1 MKKLLAVTIGVAVI
15 GLATGCGTSSKND
28 TAAKTDQTTTAPTTA
43 ETPTAVETPT
53 PVVTTPAGP
62 LSAAEYQQNMKELD
76 QKIAAAI
83 DGLNTANNG
92 TNLSL
97 KLTELWQLM
106 DTAKSELEEV
116 KPPAAA
122 TAAHKLLQTQLQ
134 KASDDLSGDE
144 QDDAESDAKCGGV
157 VYSRQNLQRKL
168 TAALGPAVAGLKKV
182 GITFGS
188 TLPDL
193 GPAPTAQRPSN
204 GDVIVRSGSRGSGRL
219 QVENGTDQDVAV
231 SIVNDGQAPSKPHIM
246 LFVQAKRTATVSRIG
261 GKYHIYY
268 KTGKDWNAK
277 RRQFSS
283 DCSFAKFDQGFGKN
297 EGWKIGLKPSISGNA
312 TTSDVDAF

>member
-15 GLATGCGTSSKND
+15 GLATGCGTSSKNE
-28 TAAKTDQTTTAPTTA
+28 ASPKTTQTTEAP
-43 ETPTAVETPT
+43 TPT
-53 PVVTTPAGP
+53 PTDTPTPDVPTSAGP
-62 LSAAEYQQNMKELD
+62 LSVADYQQSMKELD
-76 QKIAAAI
+76 QKIAAAV

-106 DTAKSELEEV
+106 DSAKSELEDV

-122 TAAHKLLQTQLQ
+122 TAAHKLLQARLQ

-168 TAALGPAVAGLKKV
+168 TAALGPAVTALKKA

-204 GDVIVRSGSRGSGRL
+204 GDVIVRTGSRGSGRL

-268 KTGKDWNAK
+268 KTGKNWNAK

-297 EGWKIGLKPSISGNA
+297 EGWKIGLKPSIGGNA